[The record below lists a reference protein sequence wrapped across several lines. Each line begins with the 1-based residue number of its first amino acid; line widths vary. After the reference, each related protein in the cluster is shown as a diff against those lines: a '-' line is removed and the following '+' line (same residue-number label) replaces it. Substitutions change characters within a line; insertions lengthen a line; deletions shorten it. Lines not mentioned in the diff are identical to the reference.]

1 MNKTIH
7 ADFAP
12 QEPKITHI
20 IEHYTTEG
28 TLFVAGKRNS
38 IKLFELQNLTV
49 NVKSFKVPN
58 ALNKLVY
65 RFIRKSKARRS
76 YEYAIKLLGMGIGT
90 PQPIAFYENQTTLS
104 LKDSYYVSEH
114 LQAKFTFRDLVSDA
128 DLPNHE
134 IILRQFTQFC
144 FLLHEKGVEFTDH
157 SPGNTL
163 IEDDGN
169 STYSFY
175 LVDLNRMNFHT
186 NMDFD
191 LRMEN
196 LKRLTPYK
204 EMVAVMAN
212 EYAKLYTQ
220 KTEDDIF
227 NLLWHKTSEFQ
238 RKFFRKKRIKS
249 RLKFIKK

>member
-12 QEPKITHI
+12 QEPNITHI

-38 IKLFELQNLTV
+38 IKLFKLQNLTV

-58 ALNKLVY
+58 TLNKLVY
-65 RFIRKSKARRS
+65 RFLRKSKARRS
-76 YEYAIKLLGMGIGT
+76 YEYAIKLLSMGIGT
-90 PQPIAFYENQTTLS
+90 PQPIAFYENQTALS

-114 LQAKFTFRDLVSDA
+114 LQAKYTFRDLVSDA
-128 DLPNHE
+128 ELPNHE

-163 IEDDGN
+163 IGDNGN

-186 NMDFD
+186 SMNFD

-212 EYAKLYTQ
+212 EYAKLYTR
-220 KTEDDIF
+220 KTEGDIF